1 MTFTNRSLIAGA
13 FTDEALAQQAV
24 ADLQQADFS
33 DDQIRYSVHKGG
45 AGILDSLMDVGL
57 GQEEAR
63 YYNREFLN
71 GRTIVTVKTTDRQQ
85 EAADILQRHG
95 ASDASR
101 QMSQTSGTMS
111 TNRPF
116 QTGAVPEEEQKLQL
130 KEEQLLVTKERVQAG
145 EVDLHKEIV
154 TEQQTITVPVSHE
167 EIVIERH
174 AVSGNVP
181 VENASFAEQGETI
194 RVPLSEEQ
202 VNVSKQTVVREEID
216 LGKRVVQENQQVTD
230 TVRHEEAR
238 IERDG
243 NVQIEGEEDLDDLK
257 TRRRGNR

>member
-1 MTFTNRSLIAGA
+1 MKHLHRRNTRMTFTNRSLIAGA
-13 FTDEALAQQAV
+13 FTDEAQAQQAV
-24 ADLQQADFS
+24 ADLQQANFS
-33 DDQIRYSVHKGG
+33 EDQSRYSVHKGG
-45 AGILDSLMDVGL
+45 GGILDSLIGLGL

-101 QMSQTSGTMS
+101 QLSQTSGTLS

-130 KEEQLLVTKERVQAG
+130 KEEQLLVTKEQVQAG

-194 RVPLSEEQ
+194 RVPLSEDQVTLSNQPVAREQ
-202 VNVSKQTVVREEID
+202 VNLANRI
-216 LGKRVVQENQQVTD
+216 VQENP
-230 TVRHEEAR
+230 
-238 IERDG
+238 
-243 NVQIEGEEDLDDLK
+243 
-257 TRRRGNR
+257 